1 MPKMVLDLN
10 DRRPAWSMPSW
21 VPEEIR
27 GALPRG
33 WELHVM
39 ETDADGSGDGMA
51 NLDPALLDAARE
63 AEIYLGYGV
72 PAALLREGRELRW
85 VHSGAAGVRGSLTP
99 EMLASRV
106 LFTNS
111 RGIHG
116 PPMADTALGMILHFS
131 RGLDFGIAAKARGR
145 WEKDPFYAADNPLV
159 ELAFST
165 VGVFGFGGI
174 GREVGKRVAALGAR
188 LLAFDRGP
196 EAVEDSNISLQ
207 GVEPLHGPRGFQR
220 LLTESDFLVIA
231 AALSR
236 MKPGA
241 TLLNIS
247 RGRLVDEAALVSA
260 LTDGRLRGAGLDVFW
275 EEPLPEDHP
284 LWALPNVLILPHVSA
299 VSRHFWRRQA
309 DLILENLRRYLEGER
324 LLNLVD
330 KAAGF

>member
-1 MPKMVLDLN
+1 
-10 DRRPAWSMPSW
+10 
-21 VPEEIR
+21 
-27 GALPRG
+27 
-33 WELHVM
+33 M

-165 VGVFGFGGI
+165 VGVFG
-174 GREVGKRVAALGAR
+174 VGKWESGSQPWGLDYWPSIGAPRRSRTRISPSRVWSRFMAR
-188 LLAFDRGP
+188 A
-196 EAVEDSNISLQ
+196 DSNDS
-207 GVEPLHGPRGFQR
+207 
-220 LLTESDFLVIA
+220 
-231 AALSR
+231 
-236 MKPGA
+236 
-241 TLLNIS
+241 
-247 RGRLVDEAALVSA
+247 
-260 LTDGRLRGAGLDVFW
+260 
-275 EEPLPEDHP
+275 
-284 LWALPNVLILPHVSA
+284 
-299 VSRHFWRRQA
+299 
-309 DLILENLRRYLEGER
+309 
-324 LLNLVD
+324 
-330 KAAGF
+330 